1 MISNLKRTL
10 TMDNSDYRK
19 AMIET
24 MLVESLTNN
33 EARFAHLLSSGFTL
47 QEVVTVSRA
56 MRLLIDK
63 ALEQVVQKI
72 LDVQEETPPPS
83 PPTTGSF
90 FDPSMN

>member
-1 MISNLKRTL
+1 
-10 TMDNSDYRK
+10 
-19 AMIET
+19 MIET
-24 MLVESLTNN
+24 MLIESLVNN

-56 MRLLIDK
+56 MQLLIDK
-63 ALEQVVQKI
+63 ALEQAVQKI
-72 LDVQEETPPPS
+72 LDVQEEPPLPLP

>member
-1 MISNLKRTL
+1 MLGDKTYKEI
-10 TMDNSDYRK
+10 
-19 AMIET
+19 MIET
-24 MLVESLTNN
+24 LLVESLTSN
-33 EARFAHLLSSGFTL
+33 EARFNHLLSSGFTL

-63 ALEQVVQKI
+63 ALEQTVQKI
-72 LDVQEETPPPS
+72 LDVQEETPSP